1 MVRCDAI
8 FLFRVSGEES
18 NRNRWVFNTVKL
30 SQAASDQN
38 KDVNRQPW
46 KAATVLHGMRMAAD
60 ARGGRREA
68 KDFGNDKGMAMT
80 SREQRETFPLII
92 RISRRNL
99 SQETFLL
106 ATLVSGY

>member
-60 ARGGRREA
+60 ARGGRRQA
-68 KDFGNDKGMAMT
+68 KDFGNDKDVAMT
-80 SREQRETFPLII
+80 SGEQREMFHLII
-92 RISRRNL
+92 RKTRRNL
-99 SQETFLL
+99 SQTFLL